1 MEGLGYSL
9 LSAVITL
16 AALYFVVKAAV
27 RGAIEES
34 KGEIARAVKDGIEE
48 YEREKQEG
56 GLEEAEEEAE
66 FEEE

>member
-9 LSAVITL
+9 LSAIITL
-16 AALYFVVKAAV
+16 AALYFVVKWAV
-27 RGAIEES
+27 RSAIEES

-48 YEREKQEG
+48 YEREKQED